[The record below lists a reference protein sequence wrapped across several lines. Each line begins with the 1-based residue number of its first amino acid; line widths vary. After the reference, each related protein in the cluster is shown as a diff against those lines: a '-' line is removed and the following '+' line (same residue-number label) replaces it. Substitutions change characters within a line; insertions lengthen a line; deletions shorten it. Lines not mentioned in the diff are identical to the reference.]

1 MMMTKSRLASFSTL
15 GLFALAGT
23 FLVLYATPQGLGLF
37 DDSIAYIAG
46 ARSLLAGQGYRAAWL
61 ASNKFVT
68 HFPPAFSALLAFV
81 GLSGL
86 DPLRGTRFVNSL
98 LFGGNIFLLGLSTW
112 RMTKSQLAGV
122 AAALL
127 LLINPALF
135 YVHTTAMS
143 EPLYLFL
150 TLAAFLVFSQY
161 ADGASKRP
169 VNFLI
174 LAAVLSA
181 GAYLARYAGLALFA
195 ALLVAL
201 LILHDTWKKRLIY
214 AAVYFAAFLPFA
226 LAWALRN
233 RLLTDN
239 ATNRSLLYHPIA
251 ESNLQ
256 LGISNV
262 AAFLLPIDEW
272 RKALDQIPN
281 FFPTLIIVLILALF
295 AWTIFKTWRK
305 FFNPASPAPETL
317 SFVNALYFFAYLAS
331 ILASMTFFDASTK
344 FQIRILAPLYL
355 SLIALAVYFICQLL
369 QSARNHVRFIIYL
382 IALCA
387 VAFSLYGLNAEVV
400 HLRKGGQGYASF
412 QWFDSD
418 AIQFLR
424 GLPAET
430 RIYSN
435 EVAAVYLYTGR
446 GGYVLPDLVDPVT
459 NLPRGRFDEGAAAL
473 QADVLSGDAALAL
486 FDVAQRGEAEQAVY
500 QTLTEN
506 LRLAFKGQGDKI
518 YTAFP

>member
-1 MMMTKSRLASFSTL
+1 MNSKFRFASFLTL
-15 GLFALAGT
+15 GIIALAGT

-68 HFPPAFSALLAFV
+68 HFPPGFSAVLALV

-98 LFGGNIFLLGLSTW
+98 LFGGNIFLFGLLAW
-112 RMTKSQLAGV
+112 RMTRSKITSV
-122 AAALL
+122 AAAFL

-135 YVHTTAMS
+135 YIHTTAMS

-150 TLAAFLVFSQY
+150 TLAAFLAFAQYLEGGSKHPLVF
-161 ADGASKRP
+161 
-169 VNFLI
+169 LT
-174 LAAVLSA
+174 LAALLSA
-181 GAYLARYAGLALFA
+181 SAYLVRYAGLALCA
-195 ALLVAL
+195 ALFVAL
-201 LILHDTWKKRLIY
+201 IILHDAWKKRLIR
-214 AAVYFAAFLPFA
+214 AAAYLIGFIPLA

-239 ATNRSLLYHPIA
+239 TTNRALLFHPVS
-251 ESNLQ
+251 ESNWRLA
-256 LGISNV
+256 ISNFS
-262 AAFLLPIDEW
+262 AFLLPVDEW
-272 RKALDQIPN
+272 QKTLSQIPN
-281 FFPTLIIVLILALF
+281 FFPIVISVLIFVLF
-295 AWTIFKTWRK
+295 VSTFSKSWKK
-305 FFNPASPAPETL
+305 FFHPASQSPEIL
-317 SFVNALYFFAYLAS
+317 SFVGALYFFAYFAS
-331 ILASMTFFDASTK
+331 IVASMTLFDASTK
-344 FQIRILAPLYL
+344 FQIRILAPMYL
-355 SLIALAVYFICQLL
+355 SLLTLAVYVIYHFF
-369 QSARNHVRFIIYL
+369 QSVKNPFRFLIYP
-382 IALCA
+382 IVLCA
-387 VAFSLYGLNAEVV
+387 FAFSLYGLNATVV

-446 GGYVLPDLVDPVT
+446 GGYVLPDLLDPVT
-459 NLPRGRFDEGAAAL
+459 NLPRGRFDEGVAAL
-473 QADVLSGDAALAL
+473 QKDVLSGGAALAL
-486 FDVAQRGEAEQAVY
+486 FDIAQRGASEQTIY
-500 QTLTEN
+500 QTLTDG
-506 LRLAFKGQGDKI
+506 LPLAFKGQGDKI
-518 YTAFP
+518 YTTFP